1 MKKSDIAGWLGMIT
15 ILVVYGLTSTER
27 IEPAAVSTHAF
38 NLLGGVLLAW
48 NSFHNGAKPVGTLNL
63 TWSLIAAYGVIRGIA
78 G

>member
-1 MKKSDIAGWLGMIT
+1 MKKSDVAGWIGMVT

-27 IEPAAVSTHAF
+27 IEPAATTTHAA
-38 NLLGGVLLAW
+38 NLIGGLLLAW

-63 TWSLIAAYGVIRGIA
+63 TWSVIAAYGIVRGLM